1 MYLEKSNFISELHN
15 NLQQND
21 FFNSKIKDL
30 SINNRYIYIYKNIKS
45 IYYDIFYRYNCAY
58 TDSIIEYKIHI
69 YYNKINSDFIIYFTK
84 IRYYVNSK
92 YINSKYV
99 SRYNDYYSHPEKK
112 YYNVTLSDLD
122 NIITTFINYLQEKP
136 YYNRDD
142 LYDIKPIIC
151 KCKKRIQLTIN
162 NYKKLLDKFL
172 LNDDCNDIII
182 LYLV

>member
-99 SRYNDYYSHPEKK
+99 LK
-112 YYNVTLSDLD
+112 
-122 NIITTFINYLQEKP
+122 
-136 YYNRDD
+136 
-142 LYDIKPIIC
+142 
-151 KCKKRIQLTIN
+151 
-162 NYKKLLDKFL
+162 
-172 LNDDCNDIII
+172 
-182 LYLV
+182 